1 MCNCKAELILKIV
14 ELYNQDK
21 MMFQLKSDLEVL
33 LIIDELKK
41 KTIEELEE
49 IILKSV

>member
-1 MCNCKAELILKIV
+1 
-14 ELYNQDK
+14 
-21 MMFQLKSDLEVL
+21 MFQLKSDLEVL